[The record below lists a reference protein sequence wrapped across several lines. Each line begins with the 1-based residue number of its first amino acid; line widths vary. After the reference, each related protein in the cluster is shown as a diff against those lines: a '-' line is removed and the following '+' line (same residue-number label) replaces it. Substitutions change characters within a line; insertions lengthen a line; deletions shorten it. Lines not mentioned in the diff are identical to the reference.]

1 MNDFELLYQLD
12 PDLQDTVRPILKLAY
27 EIMGRP
33 SVSLHDGVGPD
44 IAVILLTAFQPLVVD
59 KCLSMFNDFVEAGI
73 FLINIVNVAIF
84 EICFD
89 LSELDDNLNPSYR
102 VYGSKDNRICGVRNY
117 LILDKYV
124 VDQPKVGQIVNCL
137 HYI

>member
-1 MNDFELLYQLD
+1 MVWFNIIMEIPSPMNDFELLYQLD

-59 KCLSMFNDFVEAGI
+59 KCLSMFDDFVEAGI
-73 FLINIVNVAIF
+73 FIFLTNIVNVAIF
-84 EICFD
+84 
-89 LSELDDNLNPSYR
+89 
-102 VYGSKDNRICGVRNY
+102 
-117 LILDKYV
+117 
-124 VDQPKVGQIVNCL
+124 
-137 HYI
+137 